1 MKKAVVIATAVLLLV
16 SAHSAFGEIRRQ
28 TLSINSGS
36 TNIQAQV
43 EETRVSSGEWLKEN
57 DKYRF
62 RTTNG
67 QSLDVTVDLSRS
79 SFTNCRVTASRVF
92 APSNGSWSTNFIQVE
107 VIDRDSPWSYDLV
120 WSYEWR

>member
-1 MKKAVVIATAVLLLV
+1 MKKAVVIATALFILMA
-16 SAHSAFGEIRRQ
+16 AHSALGEITRQ
-28 TLSINSGS
+28 TVSINSGS
-36 TNIQAQV
+36 ANIQAQV
-43 EETRVSSGEWLKEN
+43 EETRVTPGEWLKEN

-67 QSLDVTVDLSRS
+67 QSLDVSVDLSRS
-79 SFTNCRVTASRVF
+79 SFTNCRVTASRAF

-107 VIDRDSPWSYDLV
+107 VVDRDSPWSYNLV